1 MKKIIVSAVF
11 VLLTSVLTNGQELA
25 SAKDF
30 SARNQEGS
38 DSKNAAGA
46 ENLSANNKRKVV
58 VVTGVRFAYPLVQKW
73 IDDYNAAQP
82 DVQIII
88 ESRGSADPL
97 SDILVEAYEPDEA
110 TKKNREYLYVARYAV
125 LPVAN
130 SHSAFSQTYRAKGL
144 TRGLIGQL
152 YFHDL
157 YADPDKQIKI
167 KEPFTIYTRLQKAG
181 APIAFTKFFGFEQKD
196 IGGKA
201 IAGSD
206 EHLLK
211 AILRDSSAVSYLP
224 LTLAYDHNNRKPVN
238 GLTVLPV
245 DLNGND
251 RVSDDEKFYDNLETV
266 IERIENAEAKELKNL
281 PVAFLHL
288 SVDKKNATSEAIDF
302 LKWVNQNG
310 QATLHQFGYLTPKAN
325 REKEKFEQFANGRTK

>member
-1 MKKIIVSAVF
+1 MRKLFVATVF
-11 VLLTSVLTNGQELA
+11 FALVNAIAAQELA
-25 SAKDF
+25 SIK
-30 SARNQEGS
+30 GIS
-38 DSKNAAGA
+38 DKKPGIEIPST
-46 ENLSANNKRKVV
+46 SHKRKVV
-58 VVTGVRFAYPLVQKW
+58 VVTGVRFAYPLIQKW

-88 ESRGSADPL
+88 ESRGSADPQ

-110 TKKNREYLYVARYAV
+110 IKKTREYLYVARYAV

-130 SHSAFSQTYRAKGL
+130 SHSAFAKTYSVKGL
-144 TRGLIGQL
+144 TRGLINQL

-157 YADPDKQIKI
+157 FADPDKQIKI
-167 KEPFTIYTRLQKAG
+167 KELFTIYTRLQKAG

-224 LTLAYDHNNRKPVN
+224 LTVIYDHENRRPVN
-238 GLTVLPV
+238 GLSVLPV

-251 RVSDDEKFYDNLETV
+251 RISDDEKFYDELETV
-266 IERIENAEAKELKNL
+266 IERTENAEAKDLKNL
-281 PVAFLHL
+281 PIAFLHL
-288 SVDKKNATSEAIDF
+288 SVDKKNATPEAIEF
-302 LKWVNQNG
+302 LKWINQNG
-310 QATLHQFGYLTPKAN
+310 QASLHQFGYLLPKAD
-325 REKEKFEQFANGRTK
+325 REKEKFEQFANSRTR